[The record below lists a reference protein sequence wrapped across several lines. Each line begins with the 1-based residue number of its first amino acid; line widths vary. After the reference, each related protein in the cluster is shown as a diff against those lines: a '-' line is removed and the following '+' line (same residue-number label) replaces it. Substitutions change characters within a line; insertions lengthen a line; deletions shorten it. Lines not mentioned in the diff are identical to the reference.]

1 MKKAGIVKSSIFV
14 MVLIILGKVL
24 ALVRDAL
31 IAEQFGA
38 TAVTDIYNFALGVV
52 YLLTTISYG
61 ITTTFIPVHTECREK
76 NGERNALGFVSNVIN
91 VTTAATLLLTL
102 LLIAFSG
109 TIIDIFAPGFGS
121 DTGVYSSSVLIL
133 RIMLA
138 SLVFINLQSVITG
151 VLQVHKQF
159 FEPSAMAAA
168 ANVVYI
174 LYLVFLAR
182 DYGIIGFGYA
192 TVAAFL
198 VQLLIN
204 VPKYFKLGYGYR
216 PVFNPKDEHLRTILQ
231 LMPPVVIS
239 TSLIQLN
246 MFVNRSFATTVYSG
260 AVTVLEFSN
269 KINTLAYEVFAI
281 GIAMIIYPTLSEH
294 AARGKTGEYKAAL
307 VKGINT
313 ILLIMVP
320 AAFAIAMLRMPLITV
335 IFKRGAFDQASALA
349 TANALLFFC
358 PAMIAYG
365 VRDILNKAFYSMKDT
380 RTPMFNSFAG
390 IILNI
395 ILNFLLVKKMGV
407 SGLTLATTL
416 SSLVTTLLMLG
427 SINRKLGGMRAAST
441 LETFGKVLLSSTAMA
456 LAIYAVDR
464 FCAAAFGAE
473 LLGSVL
479 SLLISFAVGTAV
491 YAAGLHLMKI
501 EEFQWLAGALRKKLR
516 KGEKPDEIL

>member
-1 MKKAGIVKSSIFV
+1 MKKSGLVKSSIFV
-14 MVLIILGKVL
+14 MVLIILGKIL
-24 ALVRDAL
+24 ALVRDSL
-31 IAEQFGA
+31 IAARFGA
-38 TAVTDIYNFALGVV
+38 TSVTDIYNFALGVV

-61 ITTTFIPVHTECREK
+61 ITTTFIPVHTEFREK
-76 NGERNALGFVSNVIN
+76 NGEKNEAGFVSNVIN
-91 VTTAATLLLTL
+91 VTTLASLALTL
-102 LLIAFSG
+102 ILIALSG
-109 TIIDIFAPGFGS
+109 TVIDVFAPGFRNEP
-121 DTGVYSSSVLIL
+121 GVYGSAVLIL

-168 ANVVYI
+168 SNIVYI
-174 LYLVFLAR
+174 LYLVFLAK

-198 VQLLIN
+198 VQLIIN
-204 VPKYFKLGYGYR
+204 VPKYFRLGYGFK
-216 PVFNPKDEHLRTILQ
+216 PVFRPRDEHLLTIMR

-294 AARGKTGEYKAAL
+294 AAKGKTGEYKAAL

-313 ILLIMVP
+313 ILMVMVP

-335 IFKRGAFDQASALA
+335 IFRRGAFSQESALA
-349 TANALLFFC
+349 TASALLFFC

-365 VRDILNKAFYSMKDT
+365 VRDILNKAFYSIKDT
-380 RTPMFNSFAG
+380 KTPMFNSFAG

-395 ILNFLLVKKMGV
+395 ALNFMLVRKMGV

-416 SSLVTTLLMLG
+416 SSLLTTLLMFR
-427 SINRKLGGMRAAST
+427 SISRQLGGLQAAGT
-441 LETFGKVLLSSTAMA
+441 LKTFGKVTAASAAMA
-456 LAIYAVDR
+456 AAIYAADR
-464 FCAAAFGAE
+464 LCSAGLGTGLSGSAA
-473 LLGSVL
+473 SI
-479 SLLISFAVGTAV
+479 LISFVVGTGV
-491 YAAGLHLMKI
+491 YAAGLHLMKV
-501 EEFQWLAGALRKKLR
+501 EEFQWLAGTFTKKLR
-516 KGEKPDEIL
+516 KGEEA